1 MIGKRSSDSAA
12 ESLRQALQIAERD
25 EQVLGVFDDFSFGP
39 ISTGGE
45 VDRARWVKEVLGYCG
60 WQEVVDETTQSL
72 EVARSS
78 DFRIIAWVS
87 FNYVRSYAGFL
98 WWLSQTEQLPCF
110 VMNVPSSSLYYAED
124 ITELLGSEE
133 SLTAKERAR
142 RVAQWRILQSEDA
155 PLRIIV
161 GDHLISAPLSEF
173 DASLI
178 AVATTDWQPMAK
190 IVGRVL
196 GNFIEEDVHQAEA
209 FFLASRLADLV
220 EAGVLERRG
229 DMSQMRGCQLR
240 LAS

>member
-1 MIGKRSSDSAA
+1 
-12 ESLRQALQIAERD
+12 
-25 EQVLGVFDDFSFGP
+25 
-39 ISTGGE
+39 
-45 VDRARWVKEVLGYCG
+45 
-60 WQEVVDETTQSL
+60 
-72 EVARSS
+72 
-78 DFRIIAWVS
+78 
-87 FNYVRSYAGFL
+87 
-98 WWLSQTEQLPCF
+98 
-110 VMNVPSSSLYYAED
+110 MNVPSSSLYSAED
-124 ITELLGSEE
+124 IAELLGSEE
-133 SLTAKERAR
+133 SLTAKEWTRRA
-142 RVAQWRILQSEDA
+142 AQWRILQSEDA

-196 GNFIEEDVHQAEA
+196 GNFMKEDVHQAGD